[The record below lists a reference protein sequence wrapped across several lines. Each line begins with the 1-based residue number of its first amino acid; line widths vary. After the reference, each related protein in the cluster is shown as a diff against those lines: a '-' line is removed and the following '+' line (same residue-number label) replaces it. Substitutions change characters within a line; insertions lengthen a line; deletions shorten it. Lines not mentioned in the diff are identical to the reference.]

1 MARPSVN
8 SPGEHDKRVPAS
20 TAGVSQQD
28 LETRLVLQKRQKG
41 HLPDHDHPE
50 PLPLV
55 IQGQNNFIHG
65 QVSVNFFYY
74 QLRSVP
80 FPICSAA
87 KVDSRQCVQFGLCF
101 SLNKDFLLS

>member
-1 MARPSVN
+1 MARPSAN

-20 TAGVSQQD
+20 TTGVSQQD

-65 QVSVNFFYY
+65 QVSANY
-74 QLRSVP
+74 
-80 FPICSAA
+80 
-87 KVDSRQCVQFGLCF
+87 
-101 SLNKDFLLS
+101 FLLPVTFTALSNSNSFQQRHACKTF

>member
-1 MARPSVN
+1 MGFFSDLRFGRVFRSNMARPSAN

-41 HLPDHDHPE
+41 HLPDHDHTE

-65 QVSVNFFYY
+65 QVSANFFNTSY
-74 QLRSVP
+74 V
-80 FPICSAA
+80 
-87 KVDSRQCVQFGLCF
+87 
-101 SLNKDFLLS
+101 